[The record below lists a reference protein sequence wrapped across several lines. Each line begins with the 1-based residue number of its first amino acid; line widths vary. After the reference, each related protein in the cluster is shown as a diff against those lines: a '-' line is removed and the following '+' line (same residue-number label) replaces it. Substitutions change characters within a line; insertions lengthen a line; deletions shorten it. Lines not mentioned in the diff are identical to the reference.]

1 MTSLNTL
8 QRKLETTKT
17 EKDNLTKVLAG
28 RETTD
33 ERTDINNQTFKQ
45 LVRKMFCLVQKMT
58 SDRKQLKSQL
68 RASDRII
75 QTQSELISIL
85 LNCISS
91 DEEQSIIQHI
101 QKLGVLQNTEANNIM
116 LKTHNLQSGTQKS
129 KTR

>member
-45 LVRKMFCLVQKMT
+45 LVRKMYF
-58 SDRKQLKSQL
+58 
-68 RASDRII
+68 
-75 QTQSELISIL
+75 
-85 LNCISS
+85 
-91 DEEQSIIQHI
+91 
-101 QKLGVLQNTEANNIM
+101 
-116 LKTHNLQSGTQKS
+116 
-129 KTR
+129 

>member
-45 LVRKMFCLVQKMT
+45 LVRKMYCLVQKMT

-101 QKLGVLQNTEANNIM
+101 QKLGVLQNTEANNM

>member
-101 QKLGVLQNTEANNIM
+101 QKLGVLQNTEANNM
-116 LKTHNLQSGTQKS
+116 LKTHNLQSGTQNSKS
-129 KTR
+129 R

>member
-45 LVRKMFCLVQKMT
+45 LVRKMYCLVQKMT

-91 DEEQSIIQHI
+91 DEEQSIIQHV
-101 QKLGVLQNTEANNIM
+101 QKLGVLQNTEANNM
-116 LKTHNLQSGTQKS
+116 LKTHNLQSGTQNSKS
-129 KTR
+129 R